1 MCARHLPSISLRSP
15 GNPPRPLTRAA
26 KAAVNIIAKS
36 LHCDLRPD
44 GRATVLLLHPG
55 YVRTDMTGGAGTTFA
70 QTRRDLSDRRFLIH
84 GTFLI
89 WQV

>member
-55 YVRTDMTGGAGTTFA
+55 YVRTDMTGGAGTA
-70 QTRRDLSDRRFLIH
+70 LATRE
-84 GTFLI
+84 
-89 WQV
+89 